1 MTMDPDNVSGSIVI
15 GAPMLACMTEK
26 SDWRSGV
33 KGELSPVEYALI
45 LASLKQLRGEAEQLL
60 RRADSLTAR
69 TVPAGRLP
77 VAPVAPGESSDRG
90 ASDESR

>member
-1 MTMDPDNVSGSIVI
+1 MTMDPDNLSGSIVI
-15 GAPMLACMTEK
+15 GTPMLAGMTEK
-26 SDWRSGV
+26 SDWRSV